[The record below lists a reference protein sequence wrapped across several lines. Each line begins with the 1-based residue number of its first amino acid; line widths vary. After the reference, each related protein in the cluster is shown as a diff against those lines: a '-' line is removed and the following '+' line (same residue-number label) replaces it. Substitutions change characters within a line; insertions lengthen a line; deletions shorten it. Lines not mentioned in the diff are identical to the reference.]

1 MKEYEA
7 MPEKGDPADLPEVCG
22 TIVLSMQHTNFCS
35 LQ

>member
-7 MPEKGDPADLPEVCG
+7 MPEKGDPADLPEVCC
-22 TIVLSMQHTNFCS
+22 TTVLSVQHTNFCL

>member
-7 MPEKGDPADLPEVCG
+7 MPEKGDPADLAEVCRK
-22 TIVLSMQHTNFCS
+22 IVLSMQHTNFCL